1 MIIMRPNTSKSQG
14 WPSVSVLVKLIN
26 FSFPC
31 EMLLTA
37 EQKKICIETKDSP
50 LILRLIFSC
59 KFKAFKDNCSFIF
72 ICKPGFV
79 YMNSL
84 I

>member
-14 WPSVSVLVKLIN
+14 WPSVSVLVKLIK

-37 EQKKICIETKDSP
+37 EGKYMYRNP
-50 LILRLIFSC
+50 RLSSDPKAHFFSC

-72 ICKPGFV
+72 ICNPRFV
-79 YMNSL
+79 YMNGL